1 MAACWM
7 TFYSRHMLA
16 RSIAFLVLLVL
27 GGVTDAPRVFAQVVT
42 TSTFDIPSGDA
53 SVRAR
58 FFAAQGGVP
67 LATVLIVPG
76 WGGDS
81 LDASGMGAL
90 LSARRVNVL
99 LINFR
104 GVQQSTGRFTY
115 ANAIDDLGF
124 AWRWLRDP
132 ANRASYQLDPSRLIL
147 AGNSFGG
154 GVAMVYAARDTTVTR
169 VISIVGADHGVLARR
184 LNADTAYTSTLRS
197 RLAQAEAPRGS
208 VRFDAMT
215 AVDEIRRRERDNDLV
230 RLAPYFDRR
239 AVLLVGG
246 WDDMTAPIES
256 EILPVYRALTARAGA
271 DATILAYPT
280 GHSLR
285 TQRDRVADDIVA
297 WLTKRLPSGV

>member
-1 MAACWM
+1 M
-7 TFYSRHMLA
+7 RG
-16 RSIAFLVLLVL
+16 RSFAFILLLVL
-27 GGVTDAPRVFAQVVT
+27 SGGVDVRHAYAQAAT

-58 FFAAQGGVP
+58 FFAAHGGTP

-104 GVQQSTGRFTY
+104 GVQQSAGRFSY
-115 ANAIDDLGF
+115 VNAIDDLGS
-124 AWRWLRDP
+124 AWRWLHDP
-132 ANRASYQLDPSRLIL
+132 ANRARYQIDPATLVLS
-147 AGNSFGG
+147 GNSFGG
-154 GVAMVYAARDTTVTR
+154 GVAMVYAAGDTTVHR
-169 VISIVGADHGVLARR
+169 VVTIVGADHGLAARR
-184 LNADTAYTSTLRS
+184 IKADTAYAS
-197 RLAQAEAPRGS
+197 RIRGALAAAAVPRGS
-208 VRFDAMT
+208 VRFEPEALF
-215 AVDEIRRRERDNDLV
+215 DELVRRERDNDLV
-230 RLAPYFDRR
+230 RLAPRLDHR

-256 EILPVYRALTARAGA
+256 EILPVYRALAAQPGA
-271 DATILAYPT
+271 DATVLAYPE

-297 WLTKRLPSGV
+297 WLTKRSPP